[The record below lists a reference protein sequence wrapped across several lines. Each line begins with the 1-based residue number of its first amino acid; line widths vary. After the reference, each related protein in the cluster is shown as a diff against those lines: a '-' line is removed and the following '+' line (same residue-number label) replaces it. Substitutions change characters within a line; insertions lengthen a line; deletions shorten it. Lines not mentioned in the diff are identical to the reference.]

1 MKNCIRLLFKK
12 KKTII
17 FNTENPLCSK
27 NVGLFMANYL
37 QASSESF
44 LAVTHLK
51 ATTQLCA
58 QQFRDAVFVSA
69 FCYGTIDCI

>member
-1 MKNCIRLLFKK
+1 MQQKCRALY
-12 KKTII
+12 
-17 FNTENPLCSK
+17 
-27 NVGLFMANYL
+27 VANYL

-44 LAVTHLK
+44 LAVTPLK